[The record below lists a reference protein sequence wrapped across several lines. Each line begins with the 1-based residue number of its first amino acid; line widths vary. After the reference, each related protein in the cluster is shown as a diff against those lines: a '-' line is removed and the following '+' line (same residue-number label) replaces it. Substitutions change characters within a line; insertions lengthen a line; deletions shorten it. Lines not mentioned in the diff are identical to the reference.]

1 MDNGPANFFA
11 QIYDTTNDVW
21 SEDRRLSG
29 EVEVQH
35 FDFDGYY
42 DDAGVL
48 QGTYLASS
56 IERTEEIV
64 NLEGTDYTFTNIPV
78 QGITD
83 LRLFDHSLVI
93 NLTVE
98 DADLVVSPPWPAAG
112 DDITAE
118 VTVRNTGDFATT
130 AFDVSLYIGP
140 PDEGGL
146 LVGTERVDGPFPAS
160 AEVTLSFDF
169 THPSRYGNLYAS
181 VDDNAEVTETDETDN
196 TAIYPLLNTP
206 PVAAI
211 HATPLTGDVPLL
223 VDFDTANSGDPDGDP
238 VTFVWS
244 FGDGSKNAH
253 GSEVSHS
260 FDAAGEYTTKL
271 TVTDS
276 KGATST
282 KTVTISAGVLP
293 AAPQP
298 VPDGHHIPG
307 NPMTARKL
315 GDDIEVTWDVSTC
328 PGPDYDLYAGQL
340 GDFSESTDG
349 TCSLGPAGTATVTLP
364 QGNYWWVIAGTNGTS
379 ISSLGRDSL
388 GKERRI
394 GGWGDHCF
402 VRDQNTTAPCP

>member
-1 MDNGPANFFA
+1 VPLPPGPRGQGRGVENRLPTLVYDTAGTGQVVWVRDGNLVHATLADPTPTLVRASSGSMAFYAARLFINEAGNLLLTWQEVVDNGPANFFA

-21 SEDRRLSG
+21 SEDRRLSD

-83 LRLFDHSLVI
+83 LRFFDHSLVI

-112 DDITAE
+112 DEITAE

-130 AFDVSLYIGP
+130 ASDVSLYIGP
-140 PDEGGL
+140 PDDGGL

-181 VDDNAEVTETDETDN
+181 VDANAEVTETDETDN
-196 TAIYPLLNTP
+196 TAIHPLLNTP

-223 VDFDTANSGDPDGDP
+223 VDFDTANSGDADGDP

-244 FGDGSKNAH
+244 FGDGSENAN
-253 GSEVSHS
+253 GSEASHS
-260 FDAAGEYTTKL
+260 FDAAGPRRP
-271 TVTDS
+271 S
-276 KGATST
+276 H
-282 KTVTISAGVLP
+282 P
-293 AAPQP
+293 RQP
-298 VPDGHHIPG
+298 HDRP
-307 NPMTARKL
+307 
-315 GDDIEVTWDVSTC
+315 
-328 PGPDYDLYAGQL
+328 
-340 GDFSESTDG
+340 
-349 TCSLGPAGTATVTLP
+349 
-364 QGNYWWVIAGTNGTS
+364 
-379 ISSLGRDSL
+379 
-388 GKERRI
+388 
-394 GGWGDHCF
+394 
-402 VRDQNTTAPCP
+402 